1 MTTTSLDRLAAL
13 IASVAVTF
21 TILVQV
27 VEISRPIDAAQAV
40 VTTPIR
46 SAGLPA

>member
-1 MTTTSLDRLAAL
+1 MNTTSLDRLAAL

-21 TILVQV
+21 TILSQV
-27 VEISRPIDAAQAV
+27 VEISRPTDAAQAV
-40 VTTPIR
+40 VSTPTH